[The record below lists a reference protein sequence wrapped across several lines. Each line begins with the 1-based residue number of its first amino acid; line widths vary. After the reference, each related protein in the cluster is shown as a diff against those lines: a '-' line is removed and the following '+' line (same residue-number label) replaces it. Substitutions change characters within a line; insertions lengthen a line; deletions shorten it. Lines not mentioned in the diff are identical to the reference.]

1 MKSMRKVLLI
11 SVVVF
16 LLFGGAAVAVD
27 NFGLGAVVGEPTGIT
42 GKMFLSGSSAVDATL
57 SWSFVKDK
65 LYVHSDYIHHFSD
78 FFGSGAPTLLAY
90 TGIGGMIELQE
101 NPEIGVR
108 IPFGL
113 SYTIPDTPVELFFE
127 LAPVVLLAPET
138 SVELNGGL
146 GARYY
151 F

>member
-1 MKSMRKVLLI
+1 MRKLLLI
-11 SVVVF
+11 GTIIFV
-16 LLFGGAAVAVD
+16 LIGGSAAAVE

-42 GKMFLSGSSAVDATL
+42 GKMFLSDNSAVDATL

-65 LYVHSDYIHHFSD
+65 LYVHSDYLHHIPGV
-78 FFGSGAPTLLAY
+78 FGPDVPELLVY
-90 TGIGGMIELQE
+90 TGIGGMIELKE
-101 NPEIGVR
+101 DPEIGVR
-108 IPFGL
+108 IPLGL
-113 SYTIPDTPVELFFE
+113 SYTIPDTPLELFFE

-138 SVELNGGL
+138 TVDLTGGL

>member
-1 MKSMRKVLLI
+1 MRKFFLISSIIFVLL
-11 SVVVF
+11 
-16 LLFGGAAVAVD
+16 GGSAAAVD

-42 GKMFLSGSSAVDATL
+42 GKMFLSDSSAIDATL

-65 LYVHSDYIHHFSD
+65 LYVHSDYLHHISGV
-78 FFGSGAPTLLAY
+78 FGPDVPELLVY
-90 TGIGGMIELQE
+90 TGIGGMIELKD

-108 IPFGL
+108 IPLGL
-113 SYTIPDTPVELFFE
+113 SYTIPDTPLELFFE
-127 LAPVVLLAPET
+127 VAPVVLLAPET
-138 SVELNGGL
+138 TVDLTGGL